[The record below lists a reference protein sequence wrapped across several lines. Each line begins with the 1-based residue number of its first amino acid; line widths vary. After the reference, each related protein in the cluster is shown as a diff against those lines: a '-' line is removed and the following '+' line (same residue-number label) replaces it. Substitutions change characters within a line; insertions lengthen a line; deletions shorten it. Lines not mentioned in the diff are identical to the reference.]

1 MLAFDVRR
9 FGHQNHVEII
19 SYNKSNVLT
28 KHEINY
34 ELNSNQNTL
43 QVKT

>member
-9 FGHQNHVEII
+9 FGHQNHVE